1 MARRQFQARAPRRR
15 MTWEGNAL
23 SISNLFAGT
32 PQTLTLLSEAV
43 LENFPLPTIIR
54 VRGRIGVYADTA
66 VAADT
71 VFTVIMGIM
80 VVPTSTIATSP
91 TPLTDIGSDW
101 LWWDAAT
108 VRAATGS
115 ELDTTTVDRI
125 VVDNK
130 AMRKVG
136 NNESV
141 IFTAEMVNCEGTG
154 QANVCGTLR
163 VLLKAP

>member
-23 SISNLFAGT
+23 SVSNLFAGT
-32 PQTLTLLSEAV
+32 PQTLTLISEAT
-43 LENFPLPTIIR
+43 LENFPLPTIVR
-54 VRGRIGVYADTA
+54 VRGRIGVFADTA

-71 VFTVIMGIM
+71 VFTVVMGIM
-80 VVPTSTIATSP
+80 VLPTSTIAVAPS
-91 TPLTDIGSDW
+91 PLTDIGSDW
-101 LWWDAAT
+101 LWWDVAN

-115 ELDTTTVDRI
+115 ELDTTIVDRL

-141 IFTAEMVNCEGTG
+141 VMVFEMVNCEGTG